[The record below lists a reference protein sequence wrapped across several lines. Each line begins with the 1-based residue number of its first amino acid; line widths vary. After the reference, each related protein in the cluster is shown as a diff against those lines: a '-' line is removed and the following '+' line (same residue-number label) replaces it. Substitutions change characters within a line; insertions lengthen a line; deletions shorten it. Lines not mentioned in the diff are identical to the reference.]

1 MNEKDEKEQRVIA
14 AISDAAER
22 GEPITKTAIAAK
34 ARVGLSYIYRHPG
47 LRAQIEAHA
56 AGDED
61 RFNVFVTVALSPRQ
75 EALIKRQLGPGETMS
90 RWLRE
95 AAMERAGRELGT
107 DPEDLGRQAAGQAPR
122 RANYSKAAKETG
134 Q

>member
-22 GEPITKTAIAAK
+22 GEPITKTAIAA
-34 ARVGLSYIYRHPG
+34 AAGVGLSYIYRHPG

-56 AGDED
+56 AGDEE
-61 RFNVFVTVALSPRQ
+61 RFNVIPGVPLSRRQ
-75 EALIKRQLGPGETMS
+75 FDLIDRLRGDTPMG
-90 RWLRE
+90 RWIRE
-95 AAMERAGRELGT
+95 AAMERAARELGT

-122 RANYSKAAKETG
+122 RANYGKAAKEAG